1 MTLASQYGDYVAPLI
16 RSYLEEVVGE
26 AQIFIQVKPPLKLVS
41 SAAVPATDFPSVL
54 RKEALYCA
62 VGRCA
67 HRLRDLTGLDGWIN
81 QSLTAE
87 ALDPN
92 PTFRII
98 KRRIAWL
105 FGRWFAEGNITN
117 AKGKVYEVLVHLIQ
131 AHEGSDAV
139 VRLTAA
145 TALKDCVNVSH
156 TCFSSLVNGRL
167 NRSSL
172 SALTVR
178 RFCHTC
184 QQPFKHC

>member
-1 MTLASQYGDYVAPLI
+1 VSLRYPCKRFTSQSV
-16 RSYLEEVVGE
+16 
-26 AQIFIQVKPPLKLVS
+26 FT
-41 SAAVPATDFPSVL
+41 AAVPAADFPSVL

-67 HRLRDLTGLDGWIN
+67 HRLRELSGLDDWIN

-92 PTFRII
+92 PTYRII

-105 FGRWFAEGNITN
+105 FGRWFAEGNVTN

-131 AHEGSDAV
+131 AQEGSDAV

-156 TCFSSLVNGRL
+156 THCCCWVDHRLKLSSQ
-167 NRSSL
+167 

-178 RFCHTC
+178 HSCLTC
-184 QQPFKHC
+184 LVPFKHCYIYW